1 MTFNYKY
8 ALFTN
13 LPVILLAIIYPFIR
27 IAHFDLFWVYGL
39 VFVALISW
47 YLFTQENFYDR
58 HPNLD
63 YHNYR
68 RGIVPIVIL
77 ISTSLVF
84 IYIFFKLGL
93 QNNLEPIFMWIAL
106 TNFLTDGF
114 ARYKGIQ

>member
-13 LPVILLAIIYPFIR
+13 MPVILIAIIYPFIR
-27 IAHFDLFWVYGL
+27 IANFDFVWVYGL

-47 YLFTQENFYDR
+47 GIFTQENFYDR
-58 HPNLD
+58 HPSLD

-77 ISTSLVF
+77 ISASLVF
-84 IYIFFKLGL
+84 IYIFLKLGP
-93 QNNLEPIFMWIAL
+93 QNNLEPIFLWVAL
-106 TNFLTDGF
+106 SNFLIDGF
-114 ARYKGIQ
+114 ARYKGIE